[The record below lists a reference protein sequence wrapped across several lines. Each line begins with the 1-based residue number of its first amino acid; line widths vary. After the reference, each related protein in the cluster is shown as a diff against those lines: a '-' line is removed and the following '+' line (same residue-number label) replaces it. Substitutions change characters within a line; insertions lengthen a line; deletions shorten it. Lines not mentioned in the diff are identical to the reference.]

1 MVKIIY
7 RADGNM
13 EVNYCN
19 LQATSK
25 KIHPDNS
32 HELKAV
38 FNSRVAFTEIIKKD
52 RTMFLKYAD

>member
-19 LQATSK
+19 LEATRK
-25 KIHPDNS
+25 KFQQ
-32 HELKAV
+32 EKA
-38 FNSRVAFTEIIKKD
+38 D
-52 RTMFLKYAD
+52 